1 MSNKLLDHLNES
13 LECAQNNKNALG
25 ATIESGLLELLTEE
39 AEKCGS
45 NVEVSITKAETK
57 QLIDFIAESMKNH
70 LHKLNGNT
78 NRYRY
83 SPYLMGLSMNLY
95 LQSGPAA
102 YERMRTDNVF
112 VTL

>member
-1 MSNKLLDHLNES
+1 MKNSRSINGHISHSLNHLNES
-13 LECAQNNKNALG
+13 LEYAQNNKDALG

-39 AEKCGS
+39 AEKCDS
-45 NVEVSITKAETK
+45 NVEVAITKAETK

-83 SPYLMGLSMNLY
+83 SRISWAC
-95 LQSGPAA
+95 Q
-102 YERMRTDNVF
+102 
-112 VTL
+112 